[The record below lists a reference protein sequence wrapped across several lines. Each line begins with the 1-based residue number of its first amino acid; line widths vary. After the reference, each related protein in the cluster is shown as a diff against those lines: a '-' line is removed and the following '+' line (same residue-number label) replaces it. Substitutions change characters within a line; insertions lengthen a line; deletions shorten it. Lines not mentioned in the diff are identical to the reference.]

1 METLEQSRDALLGV
15 LIGLSHAC
23 TNNPKTENT
32 DRIYVDGLRCSAQ
45 ETDIPTIQAQTKQTS
60 EEKHAVAPGCAF
72 CQARCGNT
80 DDYDMVCLW
89 QAIPAVRDAKERLLR
104 ALQQLALKTD
114 AKYVP
119 EQTAKLLQRGLFAL
133 KEDWKPE
140 RYDEITRQIG
150 GRV

>member
-32 DRIYVDGLRCSAQ
+32 DRIYIDGLRCSAQ

-80 DDYDMVCLW
+80 DNYDMVCLW
-89 QAIPAVRDAKERLLR
+89 QAIPAE
-104 ALQQLALKTD
+104 
-114 AKYVP
+114 
-119 EQTAKLLQRGLFAL
+119 LLQKGLFAL
-133 KEDWKPE
+133 KEDWEPE